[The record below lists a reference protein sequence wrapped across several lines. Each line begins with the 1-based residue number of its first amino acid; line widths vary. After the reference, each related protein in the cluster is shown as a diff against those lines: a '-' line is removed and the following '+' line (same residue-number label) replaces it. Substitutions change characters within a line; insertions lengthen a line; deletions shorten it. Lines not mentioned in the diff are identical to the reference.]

1 MNAGETVNKEQ
12 PTKTENKT
20 EEKKNDYSDIDVEKL
35 KEILNSN
42 KPDKL

>member
-1 MNAGETVNKEQ
+1 MKQLIKNNQLKQ
-12 PTKTENKT
+12 KIKL
-20 EEKKNDYSDIDVEKL
+20 KRKNDYSDIDVEKL